1 MTLIGLISD
10 THGMLRREVAAALA
24 GVDHILHAGD
34 AGKREVLNALRNIA
48 PLTAVRGNVDSDGWA
63 ESLPID
69 TVVSIEGHSI
79 YLVHNL
85 RDLTIDPQ
93 AANIAA
99 VVSGHTHEALIEK
112 RDDVLYV
119 NPGSA
124 GPRRFSLP
132 VSIGF
137 LRLSKTA
144 PIEAWL
150 RTLDA

>member
-10 THGMLRREVAAALA
+10 THGMLRREAAAALA

-34 AGKREVLNALRNIA
+34 AGKLEVLDALRSIA
-48 PLTAVRGNVDSDGWA
+48 PVTAVRGNVDSGGWA

-69 TVVSIEGHSI
+69 TVVSIEGYSI
-79 YLVHNL
+79 YLVHNF
-85 RDLTIDPQ
+85 RESAVDLQ

-99 VVSGHTHEALIEK
+99 VVSGHTHEGLLET
-112 RDDVLYV
+112 RDGVLYV

-132 VSIGF
+132 VSVGF
-137 LRLSKTA
+137 LRLSKAA

-150 RTLDA
+150 KTLIA